1 MIRRGGESS
10 SMDLWGIWLVVGILL
25 IIAEMAT
32 LTFYL
37 LWLGIGAIAAAIV
50 AMLIPDSLVLQ
61 VLVSIVVA
69 LGLTLY
75 TKPITQR
82 MRISKGFTDVI
93 YQLVGQKGIVIEGIP
108 LEGLG
113 VVKVGN
119 ETWSANAEEPL
130 AIGTLIIV
138 TQSHN
143 TILQVQKWKDV

>member
-1 MIRRGGESS
+1 MIEKGGES
-10 SMDLWGIWLVVGILL
+10 SMDLWAIWLVVGIVL

-32 LTFYL
+32 LSFYL
-37 LWLGIGAIAAAIV
+37 LWLGLGAIAAAIV
-50 AMLIPDSLVLQ
+50 AMLIPDSFVLQ
-61 VLVSIVVA
+61 VLVSVVVA

-82 MRISKGFTDVI
+82 MRNSKGFTDVI

-108 LEGLG
+108 IDGLG

-130 AIGTLIIV
+130 AIGTPIIV
-138 TQSHN
+138 IQSHN